1 MQADEHMF
9 ENLRADRLDH
19 GLFCTAGRA
28 AGIRSTPLFT
38 TPYACV
44 TRKGHPLERVALR
57 RGHLAREDLVRF
69 RAVLVNAQPDR
80 NREPNSPANG
90 WFNPDSAD
98 KVAMVLPFFLAA
110 PLALPGTDCYAV
122 IPAAAARFALD
133 PDRYA
138 VLPFGPDAP
147 LLTVRLG
154 WHERTH
160 ADAAAQLIRSIL
172 IEAVKNRA
180 AELLQE
186 ARPL

>member
-1 MQADEHMF
+1 M
-9 ENLRADRLDH
+9 
-19 GLFCTAGRA
+19 GY
-28 AGIRSTPLFT
+28 
-38 TPYACV
+38 YAV
-44 TRKGHPLERVALR
+44 TLSAL
-57 RGHLAREDLVRF
+57 
-69 RAVLVNAQPDR
+69 
-80 NREPNSPANG
+80 
-90 WFNPDSAD
+90 
-98 KVAMVLPFFLAA
+98 VLPFFLAA